1 MAGVKY
7 AKDQPAGFKNH
18 VENIAIVGAS
28 GHIGAFIAHE
38 LLKTKIHKV
47 TALTRAENNNTNK
60 FPPGLS
66 IIPVNYSDPST
77 LVNALRGQDVLII
90 TMSAF
95 APRDTEAKLIQAA
108 ADAGVPWV
116 MPNEWGL
123 DGQSTDLVREA
134 MTGPGREAARNLIAS
149 LGKSSFV
156 SLVCGFWYEFSL
168 AGQEIR
174 FGFDFPNRTVTFYD
188 DGQTKINVSTWA
200 QCGRAVARLWSLKIM
215 PDDEKDTSPTVSTHF
230 RNGFVYIS
238 SFLLSQRDMFESV
251 LRVTGTTEQDWKIQ
265 YQDVKQRYREGLAAF
280 QNAGDMMAW
289 VKAMYARDFWPD
301 GSGNYQ
307 AVRGLHNRLLGLPDE
322 DLDERTK
329 VAIDMVENGDDACRP
344 KD

>member
-1 MAGVKY
+1 
-7 AKDQPAGFKNH
+7 
-18 VENIAIVGAS
+18 
-28 GHIGAFIAHE
+28 
-38 LLKTKIHKV
+38 
-47 TALTRAENNNTNK
+47 
-60 FPPGLS
+60 
-66 IIPVNYSDPST
+66 
-77 LVNALRGQDVLII
+77 
-90 TMSAF
+90 MSAF

-108 ADAGVPWV
+108 ADANVPWV

-134 MTGPGREAARNLIAS
+134 MTGPGREAARNLITS

-174 FGFDFPNRTVTFYD
+174 FGFDFPRRAVTFYD
-188 DGQTKINVSTWA
+188 DGNAKINVSTWA

-238 SFLLSQRDMFESV
+238 SFLLSQRDMFDAV

-280 QNAGDMMAW
+280 QNAGDMMGW

-307 AVRGLHNRLLGLPDE
+307 TVRGLHNRLLGLPDE